1 MMSLKTKLIAAGLFF
16 AVQSLTAGNA
26 LIESNFGDTGSYKEI
41 PKKDFVSGS
50 IPEGWKDESAWA
62 KSNCVYSFQKED
74 GGFLRVVCPDKGKIQ
89 FFHKMDE
96 FNARK
101 AFKVSI
107 KAKSSSKSP
116 VKFMIQ
122 AMGTPRSF
130 ASASIQTTEEWK
142 DYTANLA
149 GGPTDV
155 KNVGFIIYAPGPGT
169 LDVASIKLEEIPM
182 SEYIPSTMIPATR
195 PDNWWM
201 PRFKRTSEA
210 MSKEKPDFVI
220 MGDSIT
226 GAWEA
231 EGKDAWAKNFAPLKS
246 CSFGNAGDGV
256 EHLLWRVQNSGLGKD
271 FQPKLVALLIG
282 VNNLFN
288 ADPMDISAGTK
299 NLIDVI
305 RKASPSTKILVIGV
319 FPVGQKSDD
328 VRRQMIKNVNA
339 QYEKL
344 ADNKDIFY
352 LDFSSEFI
360 ESDGSISKTL
370 IRSDNVHLTA
380 EGYSRYA
387 EKILP
392 KVKEILGK

>member
-1 MMSLKTKLIAAGLFF
+1 MKLKLALVSLFSAAQ
-16 AVQSLTAGNA
+16 VLTAGNVV
-26 LIESNFGDTGSYKEI
+26 IESTFNDEKSFKEI
-41 PKKDFVSGS
+41 PKKEFVSGS
-50 IPEGWKDESAWA
+50 MPEGWKDESAWA
-62 KSNCVYSFQKED
+62 KANCVYSFQKDD
-74 GGFLRVVCPDKGKIQ
+74 GGFFRTVCPDKGKIQ
-89 FFHKMDE
+89 FFHSMDE

-107 KAKSSSKSP
+107 KAKSPSKSP
-116 VKFMIQ
+116 VKFFIQ
-122 AMGTPRSF
+122 AMGTPRAF
-130 ASASIQTTEEWK
+130 ASANIQLTEEWK
-142 DYTANLA
+142 EYSANLA

-169 LDVASIKLEEIPM
+169 LDVASVKLEEIPM
-182 SEYIPSTMIPATR
+182 SEYLPSTMVPVSR

-231 EGKDAWAKNFAPLKS
+231 EGKAAWDKNFAPLKS
-246 CSFGNAGDGV
+246 CAFGNAGDGV

-271 FQPKLVALLIG
+271 FQPKLVAILIG

-288 ADPMDISAGTK
+288 ADPVDIAAGTK

-305 RKASPSTKILVIGV
+305 RKASPSTKILLIGV
-319 FPVGQKSDD
+319 FPVGQKADD

-344 ADNKDIFY
+344 ADGKDIFF
-352 LDFSSEFI
+352 LDFGSDFI
-360 ESDGSISKTL
+360 ESDGTISKTL

-380 EGYSRYA
+380 EGYARYT